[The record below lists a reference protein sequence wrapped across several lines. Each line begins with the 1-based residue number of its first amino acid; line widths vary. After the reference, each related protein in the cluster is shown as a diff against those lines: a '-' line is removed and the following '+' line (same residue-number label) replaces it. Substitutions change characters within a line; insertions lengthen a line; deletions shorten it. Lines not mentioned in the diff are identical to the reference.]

1 MPFSEAQLKLLSG
14 KLNEK
19 VVKTRQQQGKALSY
33 IEGWHAIAEANRIFG
48 FEGWDRETVVAEC
61 IWQEMKRDPKACAYA
76 ARVRIRVRAGDTIVC
91 REGSGVGHGS
101 GATLGEAH
109 ESALKEAETDATKRA
124 LATFGNL
131 FGLALYDKE
140 QNGVRRRRNG
150 SGIAVGISWALL
162 SGTGALL
169 RRHELPESFCGALRE
184 LLERTPTLEQLE
196 AVWLRNSPTIGHLR
210 TAWPD
215 LKTVN
220 GTHYTEVLQRI
231 YEQQAERLKEEAK
244 PTHELE
250 APERGTSEL
259 PFATQRRRVRDA
271 DHLRFVASQPC
282 LVCGRTPSHAHH
294 VRFAQ
299 PRALGAKVSDEFT
312 VPLCFLH
319 HRSLHDNGSEEHWWQ
334 AHGAD
339 PLAEAERLW
348 QLSRNGMDQGT
359 GAATIGGPPIEVEE
373 TANAIAFDAGE
384 RVVARTSG
392 GEVGAGGM
400 AGNGQVPSVLD
411 RAEEPDRTSAQ
422 VS

>member
-1 MPFSEAQLKLLSG
+1 MPFSDAQVKLLSG

-19 VVKTRQQQGKALSY
+19 DVKTRQERGKTLSY
-33 IEGWHAIAEANRIFG
+33 IEGWHAIAEANRVFG

-61 IWQEMKRDPKACAYA
+61 IWQDAKREPKACAYA

-91 REGSGVGHGS
+91 REGSGVGHGT
-101 GATLGEAH
+101 GATLGDAH

-150 SGIAVGISWALL
+150 HGIAVGISWALL
-162 SGTGALL
+162 SGTCALL

-184 LLERTPTLEQLE
+184 LLERTPTLEQLQ
-196 AVWLRNSPTIGHLR
+196 AIWARNAPTIAHLR

-215 LKTVN
+215 LKTAN

-231 YEQQAERLKEEAK
+231 YEQRSERLQEKET
-244 PTHELE
+244 PVHEPE
-250 APERGTSEL
+250 APQRSTSEL
-259 PFATQRRRVRDA
+259 PLAMPRRARDA
-271 DHLRFVASQPC
+271 DHLRFVAAQPC

-334 AHGAD
+334 AHGTD
-339 PLAEAERLW
+339 PLREANRLW
-348 QLSRNGMDQGT
+348 EKSRAGM
-359 GAATIGGPPIEVEE
+359 A
-373 TANAIAFDAGE
+373 DAGSP
-384 RVVARTSG
+384 VSMTSG
-392 GEVGAGGM
+392 GEPTESAER
-400 AGNGQVPSVLD
+400 ANATAAD
-411 RAEEPDRTSAQ
+411 AEEAVATTAE
-422 VS
+422 